1 MRQEKRP
8 KRRCGDC
15 VHCNGDAYK
24 MIRTYVC
31 YEIGTSLG
39 GGSRTPR
46 EVKTTSAQAE
56 LCGSFIAKPV
66 EEEKLKEYLS
76 KLLIPSRRAHNFYLK

>member
-15 VHCNGDAYK
+15 AHCNGDAYK
-24 MIRTYVC
+24 MIRLHVC

-39 GGSRTPR
+39 GGSRTPM
-46 EVKTTSAQAE
+46 EVKTTSTQAE
-56 LCGSFIAKPV
+56 LCASFTAKPV
-66 EEEKLKEYLS
+66 VEEKLKECLS
-76 KLLIPSRRAHNFYLK
+76 KTLNSFPAST